1 MSVAEGEW
9 LYERS
14 KLPALFARRLDRVAR
29 FRVDPSP
36 RSSKMQKRKVGDRLK
51 RIARTGTDT
60 LARSDSTHPLDQPV
74 HPHTQPSPTKLAR
87 ATDLSQSPG
96 QGSHAI
102 ATTHPLAQ
110 PHPHPQLRPSHPAGI
125 IDLRRRPS
133 R

>member
-60 LARSDSTHPLDQPV
+60 LARSDSTHP
-74 HPHTQPSPTKLAR
+74 PTRPTR
-87 ATDLSQSPG
+87 A
-96 QGSHAI
+96 
-102 ATTHPLAQ
+102 
-110 PHPHPQLRPSHPAGI
+110 PSHSA
-125 IDLRRRPS
+125 LTYQAR
-133 R
+133 